1 MFARL
6 TTYELE
12 DGRASESVDA
22 FEPAIDH
29 VRVLEGLVD
38 AFFLVERDGRRA
50 VTLTLWESLDA
61 MERSRVAASS
71 ARTEAAREAGAEV
84 ASTVE
89 FEVAIR
95 VGDPTAQTI
104 AAVG

>member
-12 DGRASESVDA
+12 DGRASESIHA

-29 VRVLEGLVD
+29 IRGLDGLVD

-50 VTLTLWESLDA
+50 VTLTLWASLDA
-61 MERSRVAASS
+61 MESGRVAASS
-71 ARTEAAREAGAEV
+71 ARTAAAQAASAEV
-84 ASTVE
+84 TSTLE
-89 FEVAIR
+89 LEVA
-95 VGDPTAQTI
+95 VQLD
-104 AAVG
+104 AAMAAHG